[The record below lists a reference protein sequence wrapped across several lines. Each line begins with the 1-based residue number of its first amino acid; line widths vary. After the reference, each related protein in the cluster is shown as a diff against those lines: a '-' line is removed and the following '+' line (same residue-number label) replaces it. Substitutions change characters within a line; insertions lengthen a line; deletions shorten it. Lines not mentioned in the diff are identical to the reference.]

1 MQRST
6 RPYVEPQINTDGCEI
21 VRQVSKSQGKFK
33 IVTIDFTMHLEVWLA
48 RVTDG
53 GAGFRIISD
62 VEEIAGILMSHVVT
76 PDDGSGGAND

>member
-6 RPYVEPQINTDGCEI
+6 QHTDGCEI
-21 VRQVSKSQGKFK
+21 VRQ
-33 IVTIDFTMHLEVWLA
+33 VWLA

-62 VEEIAGILMSHVVT
+62 VGKIAAGILMSHVVT